1 MTRLP
6 PWFLR
11 LVTGLFVLSPAII
24 GALELYRV
32 GFNFDSAVALVVYL
46 IVGLTA
52 VFYYQ
57 ELKMPLALAISV
69 TVTALIVPL
78 LVNLNL
84 DPSALGTPATWYVT
98 SGATILA
105 IAAVRQRRLWAWL
118 GITVLTFEL
127 YSWGGVTALFVSGLG
142 GAIALV
148 AASHAISVGLESSE
162 RKRVEFL
169 EKAKATQAASAAD
182 SAIRQERSKRIAA
195 TLEGA
200 LPMLEKI
207 ATGNFTSEDQRE
219 ATILEAELR
228 DEIRGRLLI
237 NSKLRTAVRAARS
250 RGVEVVVL
258 DEGGLVAI
266 SEPERNSLRD
276 RLANELDQIKSGR
289 VTIRSPKQ
297 TGVRATFV
305 ASQKGTT
312 KPDVF
317 LKL

>member
-32 GFNFDSAVALVVYL
+32 GFNFVSAVALVVYL

-228 DEIRGRLLI
+228 DEIRGRMLI

>member
-32 GFNFDSAVALVVYL
+32 GFNFVSAVALVVYL

-258 DEGGLVAI
+258 DEGGFVAI